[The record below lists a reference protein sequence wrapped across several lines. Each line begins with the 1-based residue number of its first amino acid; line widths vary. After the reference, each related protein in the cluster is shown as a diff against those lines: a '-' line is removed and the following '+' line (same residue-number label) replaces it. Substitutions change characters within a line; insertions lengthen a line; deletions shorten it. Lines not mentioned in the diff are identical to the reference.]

1 MPIFSRFNPIKNNYL
16 KKLEY
21 YTIYVILPC
30 FFTKSSMRIIIAGA
44 GEVGTH
50 LAKMLSNENHEILLI
65 DTEEDRLRPIDSSLD
80 VLTYHGSATSVSLL
94 QSVLSKKTDLF
105 IAVTHAES
113 TNITSSILAKRLGA
127 LKTIAR
133 IDNLEYLEHSTEDF
147 FKSLGIDSLIYPEL
161 IAAREVLGL
170 LHETGTTEF
179 MEFSGGTL
187 AMYVQK
193 LDEKA
198 PIINKTLEEIAITF
212 KTDKYRAVAIKRNDK
227 TIIPRGHERFMLGD
241 LVYVISTHEGIDEMM
256 KTSGKENFEA
266 KSIMILGGSRIGK
279 HVALY
284 MQKTSEVKLIDSN
297 IERCEALAEIL
308 EQTLIINGDCRNV
321 DLLEQEGLKQM
332 DAFVA
337 VTGNSETNI
346 LSCLLAKKMGVKR
359 TIAEVE
365 NMEYINLAENT
376 GIDTIINKKISAAS
390 RIFRHTTN
398 PNVTQVK
405 YLTGADAE
413 ILEFNVPANSK
424 ITKGTLRSMDF
435 PDDAIV
441 GGGTHDG
448 VPFIATGDTII
459 KANDKVVV
467 FTLPS
472 AYDKISKFFT

>member
-1 MPIFSRFNPIKNNYL
+1 
-16 KKLEY
+16 
-21 YTIYVILPC
+21 
-30 FFTKSSMRIIIAGA
+30 MRIIIAGA

-50 LAKMLSNENHEILLI
+50 LAKMLSNENHEIILI
-65 DTEEDRLRPIDSSLD
+65 DPEESRLKPIDSSLD
-80 VLTYHGSATSVSLL
+80 VLTHEGSATSVKILQDSLI
-94 QSVLSKKTDLF
+94 KKTDLF
-105 IAVTHAES
+105 IAVTHSED
-113 TNITSSILAKRLGA
+113 TNIISSILAKRFGA

-133 IDNLEYLEHSTEDF
+133 IDNIDYLESSTLEF
-147 FKSLGIDSLIYPEL
+147 FKSIGIDSLIYPEL

-170 LHETGTTEF
+170 LHETGATDF
-179 MEFSGGTL
+179 MEFSGGKL

-198 PIINKTLEEIAITF
+198 PILNKSLQEISISRR
-212 KTDKYRAVAIKRNDK
+212 TDKYRAVAIKRDGK
-227 TIIPRGHERFMLGD
+227 TIIPRGNEKFHLGD
-241 LVYVISTHEGIDEMM
+241 VVYVISTHEGIDEMM

-266 KSIMILGGSRIGK
+266 KSIMILGGSRIAK

-284 MQKTSEVKLIDSN
+284 MQKSCEVKLIDSD
-297 IERCEALAEIL
+297 IKKCEDLAEIL
-308 EQTLIINGDCRNV
+308 DNTLIINGDGRNV
-321 DLLEQEGLKQM
+321 DLLEQEGITKM

-346 LSCLLAKKMGVKR
+346 LSCLLAKKMGVKK

-390 RIFRHTTN
+390 RIFRHTSN

-405 YLTGADAE
+405 YMTGTDAE
-413 ILEFNVPANSK
+413 VLEFNVPANSE
-424 ITKGTLRSMDF
+424 ITKGTLRSLDF
-435 PDDAIV
+435 PKDAIV
-441 GGGTHDG
+441 GGGTRDG
-448 VPFIATGDTII
+448 EPFIATGDTII

-472 AYDKISKFFT
+472 AYEKLSKYFT

>member
-1 MPIFSRFNPIKNNYL
+1 
-16 KKLEY
+16 
-21 YTIYVILPC
+21 
-30 FFTKSSMRIIIAGA
+30 MRIIIAGA

-65 DTEEDRLRPIDSSLD
+65 DSEEDRLKPIDSSLD
-80 VLTYHGSATSVSLL
+80 VLTYHGSATSVHLL
-94 QSVLSKKTDLF
+94 QNALKKKTDLF
-105 IAVTHAES
+105 IAVTHSEN
-113 TNITSSILAKRLGA
+113 TNITSAILAKRLGA

-133 IDNLEYLEHSTEDF
+133 IDNLEYLEPLNEEF
-147 FKSLGIDSLIYPEL
+147 FMSLGIDSLIYPEL

-179 MEFSGGTL
+179 MEFSGGKL

-198 PIINKTLEEIAITF
+198 PIINLTLEDIAIKF
-212 KTDKYRAVAIKRNDK
+212 KTDKYRAVAIKRDNT
-227 TIIPRGHERFMLGD
+227 TIIPRGNERFRIGD
-241 LVYVISTHEGIDEMM
+241 LVFVISTHGGIDEMM

-266 KSIMILGGSRIGK
+266 KSIMIVGGSRIGK

-284 MQKTSEVKLIDSN
+284 MQKTSEVKLIDSDLTK
-297 IERCEALAEIL
+297 CEALAEIL
-308 EQTLIINGDCRNV
+308 ENTLIINGDSRDV
-321 DLLEQEGLKQM
+321 DLLTREGITKM
-332 DAFVA
+332 DCFIS

-346 LSCLLAKKMGVKR
+346 LSCLLAKKMGVKK

-365 NMEYINLAENT
+365 NMEYINLAENI

-413 ILEFNVPANSK
+413 VIEFNVPANAK

-441 GGGTHDG
+441 GGGTRDG

-459 KANDKVVV
+459 KSGDKVVV
-467 FTLPS
+467 FTLPD
-472 AYDKISKFFT
+472 AYDKLSKFFT

>member
-1 MPIFSRFNPIKNNYL
+1 
-16 KKLEY
+16 
-21 YTIYVILPC
+21 
-30 FFTKSSMRIIIAGA
+30 MRIIIAGA

-50 LAKMLSNENHEILLI
+50 LAKMLSNENHEIILI
-65 DTEEDRLRPIDSSLD
+65 DTEETRLKPVDSSLD
-80 VLTYHGSATSVSLL
+80 VLTYHGSATSVKML
-94 QSVLSKKTDLF
+94 QDILHKKTDLF
-105 IAVTHAES
+105 IAVTHWED
-113 TNITSSILAKRLGA
+113 TNITASILAKRYGA
-127 LKTIAR
+127 IKTIAR
-133 IDNLEYLEHSTEDF
+133 IDNLEYLGASTLDF

-179 MEFSGGTL
+179 MEFSGGKL

-198 PIINKTLEEIAITF
+198 PILNKTLEEIAISY
-212 KTDKYRAVAIKRNDK
+212 KTEQYRAVAIKRNEK
-227 TIIPRGHERFMLGD
+227 TIIPRGNEMFQLGD
-241 LVYVISTHEGIDEMM
+241 LVFVISTHAGIDEMM
-256 KTSGKENFEA
+256 ATSGKENFEA

-284 MQKTSEVKLIDSN
+284 MQKACEVKLIDSDA
-297 IERCEALAEIL
+297 ERCEDLAEIL
-308 EQTLIINGDCRNV
+308 DNTLIICGDCRDV
-321 DLLEQEGLKQM
+321 EMLEREGISKM

-346 LSCLLAKKMGVKR
+346 LSCLLAKKLGVKK
-359 TIAEVE
+359 TVAEVE
-365 NMEYINLAENT
+365 NMEYINLAENS

-405 YLTGADAE
+405 YMTGTEAE
-413 ILEFNVPANSK
+413 VLEFNVPANAR
-424 ITKGTLRSMDF
+424 ITKGTLRSLDF
-435 PDDAIV
+435 PKDAIV
-441 GGGTHDG
+441 GGGTRDG
-448 VPFIATGDTII
+448 VPFIATGDTMI

-472 AYDKISKFFT
+472 AYEKLSKFFT